1 MSRRLADCSGT
12 SEDDALLALDTL
24 GGLAVTEP
32 AERGPKQ
39 LGRRAKQDDR
49 SILAIALQW
58 SSTVMTISIEMVVP
72 GLLGYWADSRLGT
85 GFLFLMLGMLFGVSL
100 GIWQL
105 VRLTQVESAKQLE
118 SGKQRPV
125 DRSRD
130 KPGDP
135 R

>member
-1 MSRRLADCSGT
+1 M
-12 SEDDALLALDTL
+12 
-24 GGLAVTEP
+24 TEP

-39 LGRRAKQDDR
+39 LGRRAGQDDR

-85 GFLFLMLGMLFGVSL
+85 GFLFLMLGMLFGVTL

-105 VRLTQVESAKQLE
+105 VRLTQLE
-118 SGKQRPV
+118 SPRRPPV
-125 DRSRD
+125 DSSRD
-130 KPGDP
+130 KPGEP